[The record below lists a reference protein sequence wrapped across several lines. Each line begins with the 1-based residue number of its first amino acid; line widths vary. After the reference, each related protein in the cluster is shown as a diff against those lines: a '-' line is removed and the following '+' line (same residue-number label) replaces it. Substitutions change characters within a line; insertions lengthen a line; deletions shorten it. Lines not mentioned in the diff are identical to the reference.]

1 MIRKILG
8 IALILVVLPQTVIA
22 RDQINIVGSSTVYP
36 FSIVVAE
43 KFGKITD
50 HKTPKIET
58 TGSGGGMKLFCAGV
72 GTQHPDFTNSSR
84 AIKKSEIKNCNKNGV
99 GDITEV
105 KVGYD
110 GIVVANSKSARRY
123 TIGTMD
129 LYLALAKEI
138 PNPDGSETF
147 ITNPNKT
154 WKDVNPDLPAI
165 KIEVLGP
172 PPTSGTR
179 DAFSEL
185 ALEKG
190 GCKKIKWIE
199 TLKKE
204 NKQEY
209 KAKCH
214 TTREDGHFIE
224 AGENDNL
231 MVQKLVSNP
240 NALAIFGFSFLDQNS
255 DKVQGS
261 IINGIEPSFDN
272 IADGKY
278 AISRPLFFYIKNAHV
293 GVIPGMQEYVE
304 EFLSDS
310 ASGDDG
316 YLGEK
321 GLISMPAEE
330 RAELNPKVLN
340 LTLIVGDQSPSKT
353 KK

>member
-1 MIRKILG
+1 MIRKVLG
-8 IALILVVLPQTVIA
+8 IALILVVLPQTAIA

-36 FSIVVAE
+36 FAIVVAE
-43 KFGKITD
+43 KFGKTTD
-50 HKTPKIET
+50 YKTPKIET

-110 GIVVANSKSARRY
+110 GIVVANSKSAKRY
-123 TIGTMD
+123 AIDTMD

-154 WKDVNPDLPAI
+154 WKDVNPNLPAI

-190 GCKKIKWIE
+190 GCKK
-199 TLKKE
+199 L
-204 NKQEY
+204 
-209 KAKCH
+209 
-214 TTREDGHFIE
+214 
-224 AGENDNL
+224 
-231 MVQKLVSNP
+231 
-240 NALAIFGFSFLDQNS
+240 
-255 DKVQGS
+255 
-261 IINGIEPSFDN
+261 NGL
-272 IADGKY
+272 
-278 AISRPLFFYIKNAHV
+278 RH
-293 GVIPGMQEYVE
+293 
-304 EFLSDS
+304 
-310 ASGDDG
+310 
-316 YLGEK
+316 
-321 GLISMPAEE
+321 
-330 RAELNPKVLN
+330 
-340 LTLIVGDQSPSKT
+340 
-353 KK
+353 